1 MKITHIKSVPNNVP
15 DDSEDILDY
24 AVDNPNLRYIHSLIG
39 ELEPALK
46 EAGIVDV
53 TFNTD
58 SETLYVYVSIE
69 ANDLNVIE
77 YAVPF
82 DDLQFNWDDMSTDV
96 DYILDAITGNSTDVV
111 ESSTDIE
118 NVDIQ
123 SAAKYLFETL
133 QDYGASRIAN
143 FIDTIKIYFNSDKAV
158 SDPTLT
164 SAAIQTL
171 GYREVADYGEDPY
184 VIDYV
189 NDANT
194 VCVKLLWYADDAI
207 VIEVSAEQSVTS
219 ATNTSNIG
227 VAPDIITAE
236 DDFDYLDDDEDPQ
249 FTEIASKRVTNSQ
262 GIKTDYTMYRD
273 IETGEYVFVL
283 GDKDIVLPSEDTL
296 DWSCRYESEAWEW
309 YNDYASH
316 ESKATGKTWE
326 DFIISI
332 ESDLGYEVDSAYKSQ
347 PDQWIIMY
355 KGDKTY
361 EGEVTR
367 YFEGDYELVA
377 ENIHETF

>member
-1 MKITHIKSVPNNVP
+1 MKITHIKSAPNNVP

-69 ANDLNVIE
+69 ANDLNIIE

-82 DDLQFNWDDMSTDV
+82 EDLQFDWDDMSTDV
-96 DYILDAITGNSTDVV
+96 DYILDAIVDNSTYTI
-111 ESSTDIE
+111 ESATDIE
-118 NVDIQ
+118 PVDIQ

-133 QDYGASRIAN
+133 QDYGASRIEN
-143 FIDTIKIYFNSDKAV
+143 NLDTIDIYFNPDKAV

-207 VIEVSAEQSVTS
+207 VVEVSAEQSVTS

-227 VAPDIITAE
+227 VAPDFTTVDVITA
-236 DDFDYLDDDEDPQ
+236 DDDSDH
-249 FTEIASKRVTNSQ
+249 
-262 GIKTDYTMYRD
+262 
-273 IETGEYVFVL
+273 
-283 GDKDIVLPSEDTL
+283 
-296 DWSCRYESEAWEW
+296 RYEPDLFA
-309 YNDYASH
+309 DVPA
-316 ESKATGKTWE
+316 SKATGRTWE
-326 DFIISI
+326 DFILSI
-332 ESDLGYEVDSAYKSQ
+332 ESDLGYAVHGPYLDH
-347 PDQWIIMY
+347 PNQWIILY
-355 KGDKTY
+355 KDGKTY

-367 YFEGDYELVA
+367 YFEGDYELVT

>member
-1 MKITHIKSVPNNVP
+1 MKITHIKSVPNNIP

-58 SETLYVYVSIE
+58 TETLYVYVSIE

-82 DDLQFNWDDMSTDV
+82 DDLQFNWDDMSADV
-96 DYILDAITGNSTDVV
+96 DYILDAVVDDSADVV

-133 QDYGASRIAN
+133 QDYGASRIEN
-143 FIDTIKIYFNSDKAV
+143 NLDTIDIYFNPDKAV

-189 NDANT
+189 NEHGT
-194 VCVKLLWYADDAI
+194 VCVKLLWYNDDKFH
-207 VIEVSAEQSVTS
+207 VEVSEESSITS

-227 VAPDIITAE
+227 VAPDFTTVDVITA
-236 DDFDYLDDDEDPQ
+236 DDD
-249 FTEIASKRVTNSQ
+249 A
-262 GIKTDYTMYRD
+262 DYMYEPD
-273 IETGEYVFVL
+273 LFADV
-283 GDKDIVLPSEDTL
+283 P
-296 DWSCRYESEAWEW
+296 A
-309 YNDYASH
+309 
-316 ESKATGKTWE
+316 SKATGKTWE
-326 DFIISI
+326 DFILSI
-332 ESDLGYEVDSAYKSQ
+332 ESDLGYEVDSAYKRQ
-347 PDQWIIMY
+347 PDQWIILY
-355 KGDKTY
+355 KGSKTY

-367 YFEGDYELVA
+367 YFEGDYELVT

>member
-123 SAAKYLFETL
+123 AAAKYLFETL

-143 FIDTIKIYFNSDKAV
+143 FIDTIKIYFNPDKAV

-207 VIEVSAEQSVTS
+207 VVEVSAEQSVIS

-227 VAPDIITAE
+227 IAPEFTTVDVITA
-236 DDFDYLDDDEDPQ
+236 DDD
-249 FTEIASKRVTNSQ
+249 
-262 GIKTDYTMYRD
+262 TDYMYEPD
-273 IETGEYVFVL
+273 LFADV
-283 GDKDIVLPSEDTL
+283 P
-296 DWSCRYESEAWEW
+296 AP
-309 YNDYASH
+309 
-316 ESKATGKTWE
+316 KATGKTWE

-332 ESDLGYEVDSAYKSQ
+332 ESDLGYQVDSAFKRH

-377 ENIHETF
+377 KNIHETF